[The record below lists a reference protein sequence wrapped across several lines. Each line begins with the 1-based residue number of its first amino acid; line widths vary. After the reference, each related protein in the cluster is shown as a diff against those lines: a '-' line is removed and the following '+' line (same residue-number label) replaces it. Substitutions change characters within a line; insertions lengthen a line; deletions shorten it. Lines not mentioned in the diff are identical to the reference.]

1 MCPKTRASL
10 INIKKSSE
18 REGFEPSLRLYALER
33 FSKPSVSAAH
43 PPLQKGFPTQDSSTC
58 GQPSLYVYTATAPS
72 RRGPSYNHP
81 VTAPAKPSLR
91 TLPPPSRRLA
101 SLHEIGW
108 VLLSPLSGVEATVS
122 AVLAIVVEAVPLR
135 CAILIESRDARTR
148 LFAWRAATDRPELCA
163 ERQRKAEAAFE
174 RVTGLRPVGLEMR
187 EALLPGT
194 APAPGPAVEPLVIP
208 LALRGQPAFGTLQL
222 EAAAAV
228 DCEDRAFLETSANQV
243 AVALDRFYGRR
254 RERLLRRQAEHSER
268 EARQVSENLERL
280 VAERTARLEQ
290 TVKDLHS
297 FAYSIAHDLRAPLRH
312 IHGYT
317 EFVVERADPEAKRFA
332 QRIMAASRR
341 MDRLI
346 ADLLQFSRLT
356 LDEIVPVP
364 VAPSGV
370 LAQVIADLDP
380 LIREKKARLDVES
393 ALPPVLG
400 DPGPLSL
407 IFSNLLSNALK
418 FTPAGVPPW
427 VRVRAE
433 PRDGWVRLVV
443 EDDGIGVAPAYQARI
458 FEVFQR
464 LHTEDEY
471 PGTGIGLAIV
481 RRAAERMGG
490 CCGVDSAPGRGCRF
504 WVDLKPA
511 G

>member
-1 MCPKTRASL
+1 M

-58 GQPSLYVYTATAPS
+58 GQPSLYVYTPTADS
-72 RRGPSYNHP
+72 RRGPSYNHR
-81 VTAPAKPSLR
+81 VTATAKLSLR
-91 TLPPPSRRLA
+91 TLPPASRRLA
-101 SLHEIGW
+101 SLHEIGL
-108 VLLSPLSGVEATVS
+108 VLLSPITGAEATVS
-122 AVLAIVVEAVPLR
+122 AVLAVVVEAVPLR
-135 CAILIESRDARTR
+135 SAVLVENRDSLAR
-148 LFAWRAATDRPELCA
+148 LFAWRSATDRPERLA
-163 ERQRKAEAAFE
+163 ALEREAAAAFE
-174 RVTGLRPVGLEMR
+174 RVTGHKPAGLETR
-187 EALLPGT
+187 EAVLPGP
-194 APAPGPAVEPLVIP
+194 APAPGPPVEALVIP
-208 LALRGQPAFGTLQL
+208 LALRGPPAFGALRL
-222 EAAAAV
+222 ETASAV
-228 DCEDRAFLETSANQV
+228 DCEDRAFLETAANQV
-243 AVALDRFYGRR
+243 AIALDRYYARR
-254 RERLLRRQAEHSER
+254 RERLLRRQAEHAEK

-332 QRIMAASRR
+332 RRIMAASQR
-341 MDRLI
+341 MDHLI

-356 LDEIVPVP
+356 LDEVTPAP
-364 VAPSGV
+364 VAPSAL

-380 LIREKKARLDVES
+380 EIRERKARVDVES
-393 ALPPVLG
+393 SLPSVQG
-400 DPGPLSL
+400 VPGPLCL

-418 FTPAGVPPW
+418 FTPPGVPPW
-427 VRVRAE
+427 IRVRAE

-443 EDDGIGVAPAYQARI
+443 EDDGIGVAPPYQARI

-464 LHTEDEY
+464 LHTEDEF

-490 CCGVDSAPGRGCRF
+490 CCGVDSAPGRGSRF
-504 WVDLKPA
+504 WVDLKA
-511 G
+511 V

>member
-1 MCPKTRASL
+1 M
-10 INIKKSSE
+10 
-18 REGFEPSLRLYALER
+18 
-33 FSKPSVSAAH
+33 
-43 PPLQKGFPTQDSSTC
+43 
-58 GQPSLYVYTATAPS
+58 
-72 RRGPSYNHP
+72 
-81 VTAPAKPSLR
+81 TAPAKPSLR
-91 TLPPPSRRLA
+91 TLPSASRRLEC
-101 SLHEIGW
+101 LYEIGW
-108 VLLSPLSGVEATVS
+108 VLLSPITGVEAAAS
-122 AVLAIVVEAVPLR
+122 AVLALVAEAVPLR
-135 CAILIESRDARTR
+135 SAVLVESRDSRTR
-148 LFAWRAATDRPELCA
+148 LFAWRSPADRPERLA
-163 ERQRKAEAAFE
+163 ALERGAVSAFE
-174 RVTGLRPVGLEMR
+174 RVTGHPAAALER
-187 EALLPGT
+187 RGALLPGP
-194 APAPGPAVEPLVIP
+194 APAAGAPVEPFVIP
-208 LALRGQPAFGTLQL
+208 LSLRGQPAFGVLQL
-222 EAAAAV
+222 EAASSF
-228 DCEDRAFLETSANQV
+228 DGEDRAFLETAANQV

-268 EARQVSENLERL
+268 EARAVSENLERL
-280 VAERTARLEQ
+280 VAERTCRLEQ

-317 EFVVERADPEAKRFA
+317 EFVVERADPESKRFA
-332 QRIMAASRR
+332 QRIMAASLR

-356 LDEIVPVP
+356 LDEISPAP
-364 VAPSGV
+364 VAPSPV

-380 LIREKKARLDVES
+380 LIRAAKGHVDVEPS
-393 ALPPVLG
+393 LPAVQG
-400 DPGPLSL
+400 DPVPLSL

-443 EDDGIGVAPAYQARI
+443 EDDGIGVAPVYQSRI

-464 LHTEDEY
+464 LHTEDEF

-490 CCGVDSAPGRGCRF
+490 SCGVDSSPGRGSRF
-504 WVDLKPA
+504 WVDLKSA
-511 G
+511 